1 MTKKKMLKMPPK
13 QCMSKLLIGIR
24 KGLEQLLAK
33 KDNGFF
39 PTVDFC
45 MSELGRETE

>member
-1 MTKKKMLKMPPK
+1 MTKKKMSKMPPK

-39 PTVDFC
+39 STRGFFA
-45 MSELGRETE
+45 